1 MLLLLWIGTDSIFFY
16 GSFLKTTN
24 CQSPI
29 VLTQLVYPGG
39 ERSGSRFGPQ
49 SRSASS
55 CLALP
60 ALTLCGVTVFFH
72 PVLTVCDFLLACPA
86 GARADTRLFPSL
98 IVIPKRNS
106 VFSVE
111 LNGFTSFIYG
121 SKFEQR
127 ASERSAKKFKVRG
140 TIDLWRFWRTVHLN
154 IHPGGTTVMEVTSVG
169 ALSSQQS
176 PVTSAMDA
184 TTGSTQSCH
193 AHSCPFHVSYEH
205 CCEMILPPAF
215 CFVCIFVMFAV
226 ISLKATIDLFWSS
239 LFGFD

>member
-1 MLLLLWIGTDSIFFY
+1 M
-16 GSFLKTTN
+16 
-24 CQSPI
+24 
-29 VLTQLVYPGG
+29 
-39 ERSGSRFGPQ
+39 
-49 SRSASS
+49 
-55 CLALP
+55 
-60 ALTLCGVTVFFH
+60 
-72 PVLTVCDFLLACPA
+72 CDFLLACPA

-154 IHPGGTTVMEVTSVG
+154 IHPGGTTVMEVTSVD

-193 AHSCPFHVSYEH
+193 AHSCPFS
-205 CCEMILPPAF
+205 CQLRTLLWNDSSS
-215 CFVCIFVMFAV
+215 CFLLRLHICDVCGHQSEGNYTFVLI
-226 ISLKATIDLFWSS
+226 ISFW
-239 LFGFD
+239 LRLNKLMNE